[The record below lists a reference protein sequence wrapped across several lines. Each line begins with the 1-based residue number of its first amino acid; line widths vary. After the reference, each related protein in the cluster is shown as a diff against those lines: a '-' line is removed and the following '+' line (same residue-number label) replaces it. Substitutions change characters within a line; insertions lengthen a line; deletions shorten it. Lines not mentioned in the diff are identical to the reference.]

1 MGNWNGGK
9 PGPKSSRRP
18 QPPPAPEPP
27 KPEPPQI
34 GPAHVHTGKV
44 LCAQC
49 GRRVG
54 FVWLGMT
61 VQFVEPR
68 IVETAEGPGLV
79 LHVCPK
85 K

>member
-1 MGNWNGGK
+1 
-9 PGPKSSRRP
+9 
-18 QPPPAPEPP
+18 
-27 KPEPPQI
+27 
-34 GPAHVHTGKV
+34 VHTGKV